1 MAIGDEPL
9 GIQFHQRSPAA
20 RLGWDMVYV
29 FLFIK
34 EPWVTPKTVTP
45 KLQKNTNKSQKS
57 KRHLI
62 YKKNKNYPKMQKN
75 EKRQQINK

>member
-1 MAIGDEPL
+1 
-9 GIQFHQRSPAA
+9 
-20 RLGWDMVYV
+20 MVYV

-62 YKKNKNYPKMQKN
+62 YKKQKLSKNAKKRKTPTNKQIKN
-75 EKRQQINK
+75 KFSKKN